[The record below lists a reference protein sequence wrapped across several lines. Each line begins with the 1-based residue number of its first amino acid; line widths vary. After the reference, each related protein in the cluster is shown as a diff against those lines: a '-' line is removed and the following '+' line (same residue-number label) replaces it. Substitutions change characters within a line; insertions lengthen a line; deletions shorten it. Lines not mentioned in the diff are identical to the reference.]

1 MFEFLKSKDKAS
13 SKKDIDDS
21 FEVDSLNLEDRL
33 DENKVVVELQPQI
46 SVNGDVCIGA
56 EALSR
61 YVDDN
66 NNMIGPMMF
75 LPILESSSVVSEL
88 DYTVVKQVA
97 AKLEEWRKAGKEP
110 MPVAINF
117 SRADF
122 SEKGF
127 LEKVDACFDEHG
139 VDKNFI
145 TIEIRE
151 SSIADSY
158 EFMYNRLKWLHG
170 KGYRIAIDD
179 FGRENNLFFKMA
191 DLPVDIIKFD
201 RVVLYDSIHTERGK
215 MMMAHMVEGFSL
227 AGYDIICEG
236 VETEEQK
243 AVAMDL
249 GIRFI
254 QGFLYDKPM
263 SMDAFE
269 EKYTL

>member
-1 MFEFLKSKDKAS
+1 MFEFLKSKEKTAPE
-13 SKKDIDDS
+13 KDITDD
-21 FEVDSLNLEDRL
+21 FDLDSLELEDTL
-33 DENKVVVELQPQI
+33 DEDKVVVELQPLM

-61 YVDDN
+61 YVDN
-66 NNMIGPMMF
+66 NDKIIGPMMF

-88 DYTVVKQVA
+88 DYTVVRRVGARLYKW
-97 AKLEEWRKAGKEP
+97 KKAGKEP
-110 MPVAINF
+110 MPIAINF
-117 SRADF
+117 SSADF

-127 LEKVDACFDEHG
+127 LEKIDDCFDKYQ

-151 SSIADSY
+151 SSITDNY
-158 EFMYNRLKWLHG
+158 EFMYNRLKWLHK
-170 KGYRIAIDD
+170 KGYRLAIDD
-179 FGRENNLFFKMA
+179 FGRENNLFFKLA
-191 DLPVDIIKFD
+191 DLPIDIIKFD
-201 RVVLYDSIHTERGK
+201 RAVLYDSIHTDRGK
-215 MMMAHMVEGFSL
+215 MMMSHMVEGLTL

-243 AVAMDL
+243 AVAIDL
-249 GIRFI
+249 GIKFI
-254 QGFLYDKPM
+254 QGFLYDRPM